1 MEIVYGNLEYV
12 SVDSMKEYSWAKEAF
27 DGIKVDF
34 DKSTFN
40 EENNEEDKN
49 GLKVNNASESENLK
63 IYGNSVQDGTPSID
77 APVEIKSVGDK
88 TNNIIDFSKYTWTK
102 MNGNNCNY
110 EFDNNTFSIER
121 TAENN
126 GVGIFANIELQ
137 AGTYTISISDISGN
151 TTYEDGT
158 YFIYFN
164 YSSIS
169 STVKKSDGFKK
180 SFTLTEDS
188 VGQIYLYLPD
198 STDKKIGNKIK
209 YNVQLEKG
217 KDATAY
223 EPYGYYKIPVTVSGK
238 NLLPYPYVNTT
249 KTINGVTFVDNG
261 DGTITVS
268 GIPTASISYYL
279 GQVPVQ
285 TGTSYALS
293 GIDLGKNLIF
303 VLLEY
308 DENGTKIKQENSR
321 SISYKASDNAS
332 YIRIYI
338 DRINS
343 NTEIPETVVKP
354 QLEIGSSYTKYE
366 PYFEPF
372 MTNIYLNEPLRKV
385 GDAVDYIDFK
395 NKKVVRN
402 IKEIVLNGKEEWS
415 NMSGNAPYKLTLND
429 RENEYKNNLR
439 IMSNFFETVNNSI
452 SWVGYDSMISV
463 SSMYPKDIVF
473 RYTKIDS
480 LENFKSYLN
489 NNSPKLLYV
498 LSSSEEKILN
508 LPEISTINGINN
520 VSIGTSITPSKMEVI
535 YGK

>member
-223 EPYGYYKIPVTVSGK
+223 EPYGYYKIP
-238 NLLPYPYVNTT
+238 
-249 KTINGVTFVDNG
+249 
-261 DGTITVS
+261 
-268 GIPTASISYYL
+268 
-279 GQVPVQ
+279 
-285 TGTSYALS
+285 
-293 GIDLGKNLIF
+293 
-303 VLLEY
+303 
-308 DENGTKIKQENSR
+308 
-321 SISYKASDNAS
+321 
-332 YIRIYI
+332 
-338 DRINS
+338 
-343 NTEIPETVVKP
+343 ETVVKP

>member
-1 MEIVYGNLEYV
+1 MLPSIKEEYLDKMEIVYGNLEYV

-223 EPYGYYKIPVTVSGK
+223 EPYGYYKIP
-238 NLLPYPYVNTT
+238 
-249 KTINGVTFVDNG
+249 
-261 DGTITVS
+261 
-268 GIPTASISYYL
+268 
-279 GQVPVQ
+279 
-285 TGTSYALS
+285 
-293 GIDLGKNLIF
+293 
-303 VLLEY
+303 
-308 DENGTKIKQENSR
+308 
-321 SISYKASDNAS
+321 
-332 YIRIYI
+332 
-338 DRINS
+338 
-343 NTEIPETVVKP
+343 ETVVKP